1 MATIMKYALFNR
13 YIIGLLNRGS
23 WVRIPPLAPL
33 SKRVLV
39 QYLSVVQNVFSF
51 NGHY

>member
-23 WVRIPPLAPL
+23 WVRIPPLAPI
-33 SKRVLV
+33 SKRVAV
-39 QYLSVVQNVFSF
+39 Q
-51 NGHY
+51 